1 MPAATVTPA
10 QRQSLRETFKRP
22 AWLRTEILAGLV
34 VALALIPEAIA
45 FALIADVDPKVGLY
59 AAGVMAISI
68 SFLGGRPA
76 MISAATAATALVI
89 APIVAEHGVQFLF
102 ATVILAGIL
111 QILFGIIG
119 VAKLMRFIPQS
130 VMTGFVNALAILI
143 FVAQLPDLI
152 DVPWAVYP
160 LFALGLSII
169 FLWPRVSAA
178 IPAPPVAIRG
188 VTPIVV
194 IFGIDVPPVADKGG
208 LPNELPF
215 FLIPG
220 VPFPLETLQII
231 LPAALTMAIVGLLES
246 LMTAQLVDNITDTP
260 SNKTRESV
268 GQGTSNI
275 LAGSFGGLGGCAM
288 IGQTMIN
295 VRASGARTRLST
307 FIAGLA
313 LMILAVGLGDIVGMM
328 PMAVLVAVMVYVS
341 YATFEWHSIAPRTLK
356 NMPVSETVIMLITVI
371 PTVITGNLAVGV
383 GLGVLAAMIAFVRHV
398 SHFTYV
404 TRSIDDAATTGTY
417 LVTGQLFFA
426 SSHDL
431 ANQFEYALDPDNV
444 VIDLRQANIWDQST
458 AAALDAI
465 HERYTERGKTVEFLG
480 LRKPFPLGRQRTH
493 SEAGPADSPDV

>member
-1 MPAATVTPA
+1 MSAAPVTPV
-10 QRQSLRETFKRP
+10 QRQSVREAFKRP

-59 AAGVMAISI
+59 AAAIMAMSI
-68 SFLGGRPA
+68 AFVGGRPA

-89 APIVAEHGVQFLF
+89 APVVASHGVEYLF
-102 ATVILAGIL
+102 ATVILAGVL
-111 QILFGIIG
+111 QILFGVVG

-152 DVPWAVYP
+152 DVPWVVYP
-160 LFALGLSII
+160 LFALGLAII
-169 FLWPRVSAA
+169 FLWPKVTAT
-178 IPAPPVAIRG
+178 IPAPLVAIVV
-188 VTPIVV
+188 VTLLVV
-194 IFGIDVPPVADKGG
+194 IFSIDVPTVADKGE
-208 LPNELPF
+208 LPSELPF
-215 FLIPG
+215 FLIPD
-220 VPFPLETLQII
+220 VPLNLETLQII

-246 LMTAQLVDNITDTP
+246 LMTAQLVDNITDTG
-260 SNKTRESV
+260 SSKTRESV
-268 GQGTSNI
+268 GQGTANI
-275 LAGSFGGLGGCAM
+275 LTGFFGGMGGCAM

-295 VRASGARTRLST
+295 VRASGARTRIST
-307 FIAGLA
+307 FVAGLF

-328 PMAVLVAVMVYVS
+328 PMAVLVAVMVYVA

-371 PTVITGNLAVGV
+371 PTVVTGNLAIGV

-398 SHFTYV
+398 SHFARV
-404 TRSIDDAATTGTY
+404 TRSLDENETKVTY

-431 ANQFEYALDPDNV
+431 ANQFEYALDPDDI

-465 HERYTERGKTVEFLG
+465 HERYTDRGKTVEFLG
-480 LRKPFPLGRQRTH
+480 LRKPFPLGRQT
-493 SEAGPADSPDV
+493 ADTKTGE

>member
-1 MPAATVTPA
+1 MPAATIPPA
-10 QRQSLRETFKRP
+10 QRQSLRETLKRP

-76 MISAATAATALVI
+76 TISAATAATALVI
-89 APIVAEHGVQFLF
+89 APIMAEHGVQYLF
-102 ATVILAGIL
+102 ATVILAGIV
-111 QILFGIIG
+111 QILLGLIG

-130 VMTGFVNALAILI
+130 VMTGFVNALAILV

-169 FLWPRVSAA
+169 FLWPKVTEVVPSALIA
-178 IPAPPVAIRG
+178 I
-188 VTPIVV
+188 IVV
-194 IFGIDVPPVADKGG
+194 TLIVIIFSINVPTVADKGE
-208 LPNELPF
+208 LPSELPF
-215 FLIPG
+215 FLLPD
-220 VPFPLETLQII
+220 VPFTLETLRLI
-231 LPAALTMAIVGLLES
+231 LPAALAMAVVGLLDS

-268 GQGTSNI
+268 GQGASNI
-275 LAGSFGGLGGCAM
+275 LAGFFGGMGGCAM

-295 VRASGARTRLST
+295 VRASGARTRIST
-307 FIAGLA
+307 FVAGVFL
-313 LMILAVGLGDIVGMM
+313 LILAIGLGDIVGMM
-328 PMAVLVAVMVYVS
+328 PMAVLVAVMVYVA

-356 NMPVSETVIMLITVI
+356 NMPKSETIVMLITVI
-371 PTVITGNLAVGV
+371 PTVVTGNLAIGV

-398 SHFTYV
+398 SHFATVSRSLNADETTATYV
-404 TRSIDDAATTGTY
+404 
-417 LVTGQLFFA
+417 VKGQLFFA

-431 ANQFEYALDPDNV
+431 ANQFDYALDPEHV
-444 VIDLRQANIWDQST
+444 VIDLRQANVWDHST
-458 AAALDAI
+458 GATLDAI
-465 HERYTERGKTVEFLG
+465 NERYTERGKTVEFLG
-480 LRKPFPLGRQRTH
+480 LRGPFPLGR
-493 SEAGPADSPDV
+493 EAGPNTSSRSNIEK

>member
-1 MPAATVTPA
+1 
-10 QRQSLRETFKRP
+10 
-22 AWLRTEILAGLV
+22 
-34 VALALIPEAIA
+34 
-45 FALIADVDPKVGLY
+45 
-59 AAGVMAISI
+59 
-68 SFLGGRPA
+68 
-76 MISAATAATALVI
+76 
-89 APIVAEHGVQFLF
+89 
-102 ATVILAGIL
+102 
-111 QILFGIIG
+111 
-119 VAKLMRFIPQS
+119 
-130 VMTGFVNALAILI
+130 
-143 FVAQLPDLI
+143 
-152 DVPWAVYP
+152 
-160 LFALGLSII
+160 
-169 FLWPRVSAA
+169 
-178 IPAPPVAIRG
+178 
-188 VTPIVV
+188 
-194 IFGIDVPPVADKGG
+194 
-208 LPNELPF
+208 
-215 FLIPG
+215 
-220 VPFPLETLQII
+220 
-231 LPAALTMAIVGLLES
+231 MAIVGLLES

-275 LAGSFGGLGGCAM
+275 LAGFFGGMGGCAM

-307 FIAGLA
+307 FIAGLS

-398 SHFTYV
+398 SHFAHV
-404 TRSIDDAATTGTY
+404 KRDLDDDTARY

-458 AAALDAI
+458 AATLDAI

-480 LRKPFPLGRQRTH
+480 LRKPFPLGRSTT
-493 SEAGPADSPDV
+493 EAPPTAN

>member
-1 MPAATVTPA
+1 
-10 QRQSLRETFKRP
+10 
-22 AWLRTEILAGLV
+22 
-34 VALALIPEAIA
+34 
-45 FALIADVDPKVGLY
+45 
-59 AAGVMAISI
+59 
-68 SFLGGRPA
+68 
-76 MISAATAATALVI
+76 
-89 APIVAEHGVQFLF
+89 
-102 ATVILAGIL
+102 
-111 QILFGIIG
+111 
-119 VAKLMRFIPQS
+119 
-130 VMTGFVNALAILI
+130 
-143 FVAQLPDLI
+143 
-152 DVPWAVYP
+152 VPWAVYP
-160 LFALGLSII
+160 LFVLGLVII

-178 IPAPPVAIRG
+178 IPAPLVAIVV
-188 VTPIVV
+188 VTLIVI
-194 IFGIDVPPVADKGG
+194 IFSSDVPTVADKGE
-208 LPNELPF
+208 LPSELPF
-215 FLIPG
+215 FLIPD
-220 VPFPLETLQII
+220 VPFTLETLQII

-275 LAGSFGGLGGCAM
+275 LAGFFGGMGGCAM

-307 FIAGLA
+307 FIAGLS

-398 SHFTYV
+398 SHFAHV
-404 TRSIDDAATTGTY
+404 KRDLDDDTARY

-458 AAALDAI
+458 AATLDAI

-480 LRKPFPLGRQRTH
+480 LRIPFPLGRSTT
-493 SEAGPADSPDV
+493 EAPPTAN

>member
-1 MPAATVTPA
+1 MSVAPVTPV

-59 AAGVMAISI
+59 AAAVMAMSI
-68 SFLGGRPA
+68 AFLGGRPA

-89 APIVAEHGVQFLF
+89 APVVASHGVEYLF

-111 QILFGIIG
+111 QILFGVIG

-160 LFALGLSII
+160 LFALGLAII
-169 FLWPRVSAA
+169 FLWPRVTAA
-178 IPAPPVAIRG
+178 IPAPLVAIVV
-188 VTPIVV
+188 VTLIVV
-194 IFGIDVPPVADKGG
+194 IFSIDVPTVEDKGE
-208 LPNELPF
+208 LPSELPF
-215 FLIPG
+215 FLIPD
-220 VPFPLETLQII
+220 VPFTLETLQVI

-246 LMTAQLVDNITDTP
+246 LMTAQLVDNITDTG
-260 SNKTRESV
+260 SSKTRESM
-268 GQGTSNI
+268 GQGGANI
-275 LAGSFGGLGGCAM
+275 LSGFFGGMGGCAM

-307 FIAGLA
+307 FVAGLF

-328 PMAVLVAVMVYVS
+328 PMAVLVAVMVYVA

-356 NMPVSETVIMLITVI
+356 NMPISETVIMLVTVI
-371 PTVITGNLAVGV
+371 PTVVTGNLAIGV
-383 GLGVLAAMIAFVRHV
+383 GLGVLAAMIAFVRRV
-398 SHFTYV
+398 SHFATVSRRVDDQETTATYV
-404 TRSIDDAATTGTY
+404 
-417 LVTGQLFFA
+417 VTGQLFFA

-431 ANQFEYALDPDNV
+431 ANQFEYALDPDEV

-458 AAALDAI
+458 AATLDAI
-465 HERYTERGKTVEFLG
+465 HERYSDRGKTVEFLG
-480 LRKPFPLGRQRTH
+480 LRAPFPLGKRL
-493 SEAGPADSPDV
+493 EDSKENTRGSTD

>member
-1 MPAATVTPA
+1 MPAATIPPA

-59 AAGVMAISI
+59 AAGVMALSI
-68 SFLGGRPA
+68 SFLRGRPA

-89 APIVAEHGVQFLF
+89 APIMAEHGVQYLY

-111 QILFGIIG
+111 QILLGLIG

-130 VMTGFVNALAILI
+130 VMTGFVNALAILV

-169 FLWPRVSAA
+169 FLWPKVTEVVPSALIA
-178 IPAPPVAIRG
+178 IIV
-188 VTPIVV
+188 VTLIVV
-194 IFGIDVPPVADKGG
+194 IFSINVPTVADKG
-208 LPNELPF
+208 ELPSELPVF
-215 FLIPG
+215 FLPD
-220 VPFPLETLQII
+220 VPLPVETRRLS
-231 LPAALTMAIVGLLES
+231 LPAALAMAVVALLKS
-246 LMTAQLVDNITDTP
+246 LLTAQLVDNITDTP
-260 SNKTRESV
+260 SNKTRESM
-268 GQGTSNI
+268 GQGASNI
-275 LAGSFGGLGGCAM
+275 LAGFFGGMGGCAM

-295 VRASGARTRLST
+295 VRASGARTRIST
-307 FIAGLA
+307 FVAGFFLLVLA
-313 LMILAVGLGDIVGMM
+313 IGLGDIVGMM

-341 YATFEWHSIAPRTLK
+341 YATFEWHSIAPKTLK
-356 NMPVSETVIMLITVI
+356 NMPKSETLIMLITVI
-371 PTVITGNLAVGV
+371 PTVVTGNLAIGV
-383 GLGVLAAMIAFVRHV
+383 GLGVLAAMIAFVRRV
-398 SHFTYV
+398 SHFAAV
-404 TRSIDDAATTGTY
+404 SRNLDAEETQATY

-431 ANQFEYALDPDNV
+431 ANQFEYALDPDEV

-458 AAALDAI
+458 AATLDAI
-465 HERYTERGKTVEFLG
+465 HERYTQRGKTVEFLG
-480 LRKPFPLGRQRTH
+480 LRAPFPLGRQTA
-493 SEAGPADSPDV
+493 SSTTGSQPGSAD

>member
-1 MPAATVTPA
+1 MSAAQVTPA
-10 QRQSLRETFKRP
+10 QRQSVRETFKRP

-59 AAGVMAISI
+59 AAAVMAMSI
-68 SFLGGRPA
+68 AFVGGRPA

-89 APIVAEHGVQFLF
+89 APVVASHGVQYLF

-111 QILFGIIG
+111 QILFGFIG

-143 FVAQLPDLI
+143 FIAQLPDLI

-160 LFALGLSII
+160 LFALGLIII

-178 IPAPPVAIRG
+178 IPAPLVAIVV
-188 VTPIVV
+188 VTLLVV
-194 IFGIDVPPVADKGG
+194 IFSIDVPTVADKGE

-215 FLIPG
+215 FLIPD
-220 VPFPLETLQII
+220 VPFTLETLQII

-275 LAGSFGGLGGCAM
+275 LAGFFGGMGGCAM

-398 SHFTYV
+398 SHFAHV

>member
-1 MPAATVTPA
+1 MSVAPVTPV
-10 QRQSLRETFKRP
+10 QRQSVRETFKRP

-59 AAGVMAISI
+59 AAAIMAMSI
-68 SFLGGRPA
+68 AFLGGRPA

-89 APIVAEHGVQFLF
+89 APVVASHGVEYLF

-111 QILFGIIG
+111 QILFGVIG

-160 LFALGLSII
+160 LFALGLAII
-169 FLWPRVSAA
+169 FLSPRVTAV
-178 IPAPPVAIRG
+178 IPAPLVAIVV
-188 VTPIVV
+188 VTLIVV
-194 IFGIDVPPVADKGG
+194 IFSIDVPTVEDKG
-208 LPNELPF
+208 ELPSELPV
-215 FLIPG
+215 FLIPD
-220 VPFPLETLQII
+220 VPFTLETLQVI
-231 LPAALTMAIVGLLES
+231 LPAALTMAVVGLLES
-246 LMTAQLVDNITDTP
+246 LMTAQLVDNITDTG
-260 SNKTRESV
+260 SSKTRESV
-268 GQGTSNI
+268 GQGGANI
-275 LAGSFGGLGGCAM
+275 LSGFFGGMGGCAM

-295 VRASGARTRLST
+295 VRASGARTRIST
-307 FIAGLA
+307 FVAGVF
-313 LMILAVGLGDIVGMM
+313 LMILSVGLGDIVGMM
-328 PMAVLVAVMVYVS
+328 PMAVLVAVMVYVA

-371 PTVITGNLAVGV
+371 PTVVTGNLAIGV
-383 GLGVLAAMIAFVRHV
+383 GLGVLAAMIAFVRRV
-398 SHFTYV
+398 SHFAKV
-404 TRSIDDAATTGTY
+404 TRSLDDQENTATY

-431 ANQFEYALDPDNV
+431 ANQFDYALDPDNV

-458 AAALDAI
+458 AATLDAI
-465 HERYTERGKTVEFLG
+465 HERYSDRGKTVEFLG
-480 LRKPFPLGRQRTH
+480 LRAPFPLGKQV
-493 SEAGPADSPDV
+493 S